1 MTKDDNWKELF
12 RNHRHLLL
20 ALKLRADQPARIIR
34 CLGDEQVVLMGSAAG
49 GARQSKRKAT
59 EHEILSAVVTPET
72 KMSSEEL
79 TALIK
84 EARSE
89 YPKAEISGYGPA
101 PSEFDTVGVLLGLA
115 GSEFIAEAGEAP
127 SSKPVIAALQY
138 SPDVSPEALESA
150 CQAAAQIPGLRSVVP
165 LPLAAGD
172 RIPLEGATTSGP
184 TDVMVVSVLR
194 HFLPAEVRV
203 RASWAALGWKV
214 AQMALI
220 HGADE
225 LAGWSVAESVAYS
238 TRVRAAARVETDEV
252 KCGVEEAGK
261 VWAPWLAVEEVAR

>member
-115 GSEFIAEAGEAP
+115 GSEFIAEAGEAT

-203 RASWAALGWKV
+203 RGLRS
-214 AQMALI
+214 
-220 HGADE
+220 
-225 LAGWSVAESVAYS
+225 
-238 TRVRAAARVETDEV
+238 
-252 KCGVEEAGK
+252 AGK
-261 VWAPWLAVEEVAR
+261 WPRWRSFTVPTSWPVGVWPSRWPTVPE

>member
-1 MTKDDNWKELF
+1 MTKDWKELF

-20 ALKLRADQPARIIR
+20 SLQLRSEQPAQVIR
-34 CLGDEQVVLMGSAAG
+34 CLGDEQVALVGGAAG
-49 GARQSKRKAT
+49 GARRSKRKPT
-59 EHEILSAVVTPET
+59 EHEILSVVVTPEAD
-72 KMSSEEL
+72 MGADDLE
-79 TALIK
+79 ALIA
-84 EARSE
+84 EARSD
-89 YPKAEISGYGPA
+89 YPKAEISGYGPVQSA
-101 PSEFDTVGVLLGLA
+101 FDVVGILLGQA
-115 GSEFIAEAGEAP
+115 GRDFKAAAEP
-127 SSKPVIAALQY
+127 STSGKPVIAALLYGPEVQ
-138 SPDVSPEALESA
+138 PEALESA
-150 CQAAAQIPGLRSVVP
+150 CRAAAAIPGLRSIVP

-184 TDVMVVSVLR
+184 TDVMVISVLR

-238 TRVRAAARVETDEV
+238 ARVRAAARVETDEV

-261 VWAPWLAVEEVAR
+261 IWAPWLAVEEVAR

>member
-1 MTKDDNWKELF
+1 MTNWKELF

-20 ALKLRADQPARIIR
+20 ALKLRSEQPTRTVR
-34 CLGDEQVVLMGSAAG
+34 CLGDEQVVLLGGAAG
-49 GARQSKRKAT
+49 GARQSKRKPT
-59 EHEILSAVVTPET
+59 EHEILSVVVTPEAKPEADAFQT
-72 KMSSEEL
+72 LVQEARVDYPHAEL
-79 TALIK
+79 T
-84 EARSE
+84 
-89 YPKAEISGYGPA
+89 GFGPEVA
-101 PSEFDTVGVLLGLA
+101 SLDVVGVCLGHA
-115 GSEFIAEAGEAP
+115 GQTFEPEPIGEVAG
-127 SSKPVIAALQY
+127 KPVVAALKY

-150 CQAAAQIPGLRSVVP
+150 CRAASGIAGLRSVVP

-172 RIPLEGATTSGP
+172 RIPLQGATTSGP

-194 HFLPAEVRV
+194 HFLPTEVRV

-238 TRVRAAARVETDEV
+238 ARVRAAARVETDEI

-261 VWAPWLAVEEVAR
+261 LWAPWPAVEEVTR

>member
-20 ALKLRADQPARIIR
+20 ALKLRSEQPAQIIP
-34 CLGDEQVVLMGSAAG
+34 CLGDEQVVLMGAAAG
-49 GARQSKRKAT
+49 GARHSKRKPT
-59 EHEILSAVVTPET
+59 EHEILSVVVTPEAE
-72 KMSSEEL
+72 MSSQEL
-79 TALIK
+79 EALIA
-84 EARSE
+84 EARSDH
-89 YPKAEISGYGPA
+89 PQAEISGYGPV
-101 PSEFDTVGVLLGLA
+101 PSLFDTVGVLLGQA
-115 GSEFIAEAGEAP
+115 GREFVAEAGPAP
-127 SSKPVIAALQY
+127 SGRPVVAALHY

-150 CQAAAQIPGLRSVVP
+150 CQAAAEIPGLRSVVP

-194 HFLPAEVRV
+194 HFLPADVRV

-238 TRVRAAARVETDEV
+238 ARVRAAARVETEEV